1 MYATLQTL
9 LARHTSTLEFEEG
22 CVFYLSLESPLPERK
37 IEPDGITFDD
47 GTLCKPKLLF
57 LGYAD
62 AEKNKQMML
71 PRSGNA
77 AGTARLYK

>member
-1 MYATLQTL
+1 MLHCKLCWLGIPVHLNLKKGASFTKALNHLY
-9 LARHTSTLEFEEG
+9 
-22 CVFYLSLESPLPERK
+22 PERK
-37 IEPDGITFDD
+37 IKADGITFDD